1 MVAVTALFL
10 AVNANPQ
17 SVPALVNYQ
26 GRLTDQ
32 TGNPLSAGAYT
43 LQFNLWD
50 SPTLTNPPDL
60 IWNQQHTNITLQA
73 NGTFNVILSGLDS
86 AFGTSTRFLGVTVT
100 MSNGV
105 PIPSPSEIL
114 PRQQLLTVPY
124 AFNAAA
130 AGTAVTA
137 NTANSLA
144 PTAAQSLCPPGS
156 VMAFAGANVPAGWL
170 LCNGAAV
177 SRTTYRDLFSAIGTA
192 WGNGVG
198 SSSFNLPDMRG
209 AFLRGV
215 DGGRGLDPDRT
226 DRKSSSPGGN
236 AGDAVG
242 SFQSDAFASHN
253 HISPFGENHAVAGF
267 NPPWGLYGNDNLFG
281 SNGSDKDNSWPYTSS
296 AGGKETRP
304 KNADVNYII
313 KY

>member
-1 MVAVTALFL
+1 MNKRDRTVMVAVTALFL

-130 AGTAVTA
+130 AGTAV
-137 NTANSLA
+137 
-144 PTAAQSLCPPGS
+144 
-156 VMAFAGANVPAGWL
+156 
-170 LCNGAAV
+170 
-177 SRTTYRDLFSAIGTA
+177 
-192 WGNGVG
+192 
-198 SSSFNLPDMRG
+198 
-209 AFLRGV
+209 
-215 DGGRGLDPDRT
+215 
-226 DRKSSSPGGN
+226 
-236 AGDAVG
+236 
-242 SFQSDAFASHN
+242 
-253 HISPFGENHAVAGF
+253 HA
-267 NPPWGLYGNDNLFG
+267 D
-281 SNGSDKDNSWPYTSS
+281 
-296 AGGKETRP
+296 
-304 KNADVNYII
+304 
-313 KY
+313 